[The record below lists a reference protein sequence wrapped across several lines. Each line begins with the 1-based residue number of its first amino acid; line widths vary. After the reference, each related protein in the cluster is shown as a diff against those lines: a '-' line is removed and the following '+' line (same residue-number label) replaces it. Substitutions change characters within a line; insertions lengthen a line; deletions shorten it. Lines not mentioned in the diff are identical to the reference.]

1 MKLFYIFILIV
12 GLGLH
17 RLEANNRLTSG
28 FEYLRTDFSPRTTA
42 MSGAFVAVNG
52 DLSAMFVNPAG
63 LASVNQ
69 KQFTFNYTNYLLD
82 ISGGMAAYAQRLES
96 LGVLSIGL
104 VYMNYGEF
112 QQTDEDANLIGNT
125 FSANDIALG
134 LGIANHLDDHFSY
147 GLNLKYA
154 FSQIHDYNASAVA
167 LDFGLIYA
175 APFEENLN
183 IALSVTNIGSN
194 IKYYESTKESLPL
207 NISLGFSKILA
218 HLPLEIAAS
227 LNNINVQADDLVGR
241 IKRFSI
247 GGEFRLSELLR
258 LRLGYNNGLN
268 RNFAETGNEKFGGI
282 SGGLGIYWKNL
293 RFDYAYSSFS
303 LLGGVHRFGITGS
316 LD

>member
-1 MKLFYIFILIV
+1 MKWFCVFIFIA
-12 GLGLH
+12 GLGLSS
-17 RLEANNRLTSG
+17 LTANNRLTSG

-42 MSGAFVAVNG
+42 LSGAFVAVNG
-52 DLSAMFVNPAG
+52 DLSAMFFNPAG
-63 LASVNQ
+63 LATVNQ

-82 ISGGMAAYAQRLES
+82 INGGMAAYAQRFES

-112 QQTDEDANLIGNT
+112 QQTDENANPMDNT

-147 GLNLKYA
+147 GLNFKYA

-167 LDFGLIYA
+167 LDFGILYA

-183 IALSVTNIGSN
+183 IAFKVTNIGSN
-194 IKYYESTKESLPL
+194 FKYYQSTKEALPL
-207 NISLGFSKILA
+207 SMSLGFSKVLA

-227 LNNINVQADDLVGR
+227 LNDINMQADDLLGR
-241 IKRFSI
+241 LKRFSI

-258 LRLGYNNGLN
+258 LRLGYNNALN

-282 SGGLGIYWKNL
+282 SGGLGVYWKNL
-293 RFDYAYSSFS
+293 QFDYAYSSFS

>member
-1 MKLFYIFILIV
+1 MKLYYIFILIV

-42 MSGAFVAVNG
+42 MSGAFVAVYG

-63 LASVNQ
+63 LASVDQ

-82 ISGGMAAYAQRLES
+82 ISGGMAAYAQRFES

-112 QQTDEDANLIGNT
+112 QQTDEDANLMGNT

-134 LGIANHLDDHFSY
+134 LGIANRLDDHFSY
-147 GLNLKYA
+147 GLNFKYA
-154 FSQIHDYNASAVA
+154 FSQIYDYNASAVA
-167 LDFGLIYA
+167 IDFGLIYA

-183 IALSVTNIGSN
+183 IALSVTNVGSN
-194 IKYYESTKESLPL
+194 FKYYESTKEALPL
-207 NISLGFSKILA
+207 SIGLGFSKILA

-227 LNNINVQADDLVGR
+227 LNDINVQADDFVGR

-282 SGGLGIYWKNL
+282 SGGLGIYWKNM

>member
-17 RLEANNRLTSG
+17 TLEANNRLTSG

-82 ISGGMAAYAQRLES
+82 ISGGMAAYAQRFES

-112 QQTDEDANLIGNT
+112 QQTDEDANLMGNT

-194 IKYYESTKESLPL
+194 IKYYESTKEALPL